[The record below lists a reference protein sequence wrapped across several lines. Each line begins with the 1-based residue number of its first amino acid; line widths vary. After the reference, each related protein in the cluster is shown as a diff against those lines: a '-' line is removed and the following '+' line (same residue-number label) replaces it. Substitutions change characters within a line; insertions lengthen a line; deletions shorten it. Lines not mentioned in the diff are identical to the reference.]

1 VTKKRLKEWF
11 KEFLPAE
18 FFGTITAVVAA
29 SIAHFFYDNGIFVA
43 YIGAIGEAI
52 GFYLTLLIQRIV
64 AVCKKQPQNK
74 KKINRYN
81 FSLIVANLVLEFG
94 PAGIIDGL
102 LLRPFFMYLFPVLLA
117 NFTLGIFI
125 GKLVGDVTFYVLVI
139 LSHGI
144 KEKIKKRH
152 TNGNRSTY

>member
-1 VTKKRLKEWF
+1 MTKRRLKEWF

-18 FFGTITAVVAA
+18 ILGTVTAVVAA

-43 YIGAIGEAI
+43 YIGSIGEAL

-64 AVCKKQPQNK
+64 ALRKKLPQDKKQ
-74 KKINRYN
+74 IRLYD
-81 FSLIVANLVLEFG
+81 FSLIVANLVLEYG

-102 LLRPFFMYLFPVLLA
+102 LLRPFFMYLFPILLA
-117 NFTLGIFI
+117 NFTVGIII

-144 KEKIKKRH
+144 KEKIKKRNS
-152 TNGNRSTY
+152 NGKRTTY